1 MAMTHTPMKKN
12 LSETTPT
19 SSIQKGKTEKGVEA
33 GLSYGPTSVTS
44 YYSNTKSSGY
54 VFTNCNY
61 SGAKP
66 ICWTPTSDAE
76 VIQWGNMVFQQGA
89 GSYTTVAEVLEA
101 VSTSTDYMVTHN
113 NEEEQY
119 DNFPSELPMDG
130 LSLYLDS
137 QISASAYVGDSTSWF
152 DVSGNGIEFEPKNGG
167 LSKVFLG
174 GYCAY
179 QFDGSGYYEAV
190 LSLSPTVN
198 MGGDC
203 TLVMAVWCTQITERD
218 TIFEKKG
225 DGTQSYK
232 QEIAVTWETSEA
244 FSYYSRQTPNYD
256 HANTSACDTNGGEG
270 AWTIMA
276 IKMTTG
282 LTASARTGFYSKNG
296 AAWTAN
302 YNSRSTVAL
311 NPALN
316 VRVGYGYA
324 GAVEGTNGI
333 GAVLCYNKA
342 LTDSEISDVYDALK
356 GRYGLS

>member
-1 MAMTHTPMKKN
+1 MSMDRPPVKV
-12 LSETTPT
+12 SEEVD
-19 SSIQKGKTEKGVEA
+19 SNSIVKSDINKAVVDGN
-33 GLSYGPTSVTS
+33 YGPSAETDYYAQTVSTGYVVT
-44 YYSNTKSSGY
+44 KAPSSGI
-54 VFTNCNY
+54 V
-61 SGAKP
+61 P
-66 ICWTPTSDAE
+66 ISYTPTSDAE
-76 VIQWGNMVFQQGA
+76 LIQLVQQDFNQPSITTLAEALEYLTNADAMV
-89 GSYTTVAEVLEA
+89 S
-101 VSTSTDYMVTHN
+101 HN
-113 NEEEQY
+113 NKNTPI
-119 DNFPSELPMDG
+119 DNFPPELPMDG
-130 LSLYLDS
+130 LSMYLDS

-152 DVSGNGIEFEPKNGG
+152 DVSGNGIEFEPKSGG
-167 LSKVFLG
+167 LSKEFLG

-190 LSLSPTVN
+190 LSHSPIVN

-225 DGTQSYK
+225 DSGPQSYK

-244 FSYYSRQTPNYD
+244 FSYYSRKTPNYD
-256 HANTSACDTNGGEG
+256 HANTAACDTNSGEG

-282 LTASARTGFYSKNG
+282 LTSTARTGFYSKNG
-296 AAWTAN
+296 ANWVAS
-302 YNSRSTVAL
+302 YNSRSNTAL
-311 NPALN
+311 DPALN

-324 GAVEGTNGI
+324 GAVEGPNGI

-342 LTDSEISDVYDALK
+342 LSNSEISDVYDALK

>member
-1 MAMTHTPMKKN
+1 MAMTHSPMKKL
-12 LSETTPT
+12 LSGTAASTN
-19 SSIQKGKTEKGVEA
+19 IAKGKTEKGVEA
-33 GLSYGPTSVTS
+33 GNYGPTSETA
-44 YYSNTKSSGY
+44 YYSNTKSTGY

-76 VIQWGNMVFQQGA
+76 VIQWGNMVFGEGA
-89 GSYTTVAEVLEA
+89 GTYTTVAEVLEA
-101 VSTSTDYMVTHN
+101 VSKSSDYMVTHN
-113 NEEEQY
+113 NEESQY
-119 DNFPSELPMDG
+119 DNFPSGLPMAG
-130 LSLYLDS
+130 SSLYLDS
-137 QISASAYVGDSTSWF
+137 QISASAHIDTSWY

-167 LSKVFLG
+167 LSKALLG
-174 GYCAY
+174 GYYAY

-203 TLVMAVWCTQITERD
+203 TLVMAVWCQQITERD

-225 DGTQSYK
+225 DGAQSYQ

-256 HANTSACDTNGGEG
+256 HAGTPACDTNGGEG

-282 LTASARTGFYSKNG
+282 LTSTARTGFYSKNG
-296 AAWTAN
+296 AAWTAS
-302 YNSRSTVAL
+302 YNSRSNTAL

-316 VRVGYGYA
+316 VRVGSGYA
-324 GAVEGTNGI
+324 GAVEGDNGI

-342 LTDSEISDVYDALK
+342 LTDDEISDVYDALK